1 MGILGG
7 EVTWRLRY
15 QYVDMDQP
23 LTEVPSVESMVVEF
37 LGFLVVFEIMF
48 YHSHRLLH
56 TAKLYKYHK
65 VILAKLF
72 QLFENP
78 PFLLFL

>member
-37 LGFLVVFEIMF
+37 LGFLVVFEITVSF
-48 YHSHRLLH
+48 
-56 TAKLYKYHK
+56 
-65 VILAKLF
+65 
-72 QLFENP
+72 
-78 PFLLFL
+78 